1 MQKNLKMQKMSSRV
15 SILDKIKQNQPEIVS
30 QLPDLNVL
38 GLETFDIL
46 EKYKM
51 VLKSIGG
58 DFVEVTDYNAVID
71 FVKQNYATDKR
82 IITTIPE
89 LSEIAS
95 IGWFNDDPHTLENVE
110 LTLVKAHFGVAENSA
125 LWVTDDILGQRVS
138 TFIPQYLAIVVNKK
152 DIVATMHQAY
162 ERIGNASPVHLSGSG
177 QEYGFGTFIAGPSK
191 TADIE
196 QSLVL
201 GAHGARGLT
210 VFIMG

>member
-1 MQKNLKMQKMSSRV
+1 MSSRA
-15 SILDKIKQNQPEIVS
+15 SILEKVKQNQPSTVS
-30 QLPDLNVL
+30 ELPNLSFL
-38 GLETFDIL
+38 GLDTFDIL
-46 EKYKM
+46 EKYKT

-58 DFVEVTDYNAVID
+58 DFVEVSNYDAIID
-71 FVKQNYATDKR
+71 FAKQNYATEKR
-82 IITTIPE
+82 MITTIPE
-89 LSEIAS
+89 LAEIATLD
-95 IGWFNDDPHTLENVE
+95 WFNVDPHSLENVE

-125 LWVTDDILGQRVS
+125 LWVTDDILGQRVAA
-138 TFIPQYLAIVVNKK
+138 FIPQYLAIIVNKK

-162 ERIGNASPVHLSGSG
+162 ERIGN

-210 VFIMG
+210 VFLMD

>member
-1 MQKNLKMQKMSSRV
+1 MSSKAE
-15 SILDKIKQNQPEIVS
+15 ILQKVKQNQPEFVS
-30 QLPDLNVL
+30 ELPDLSVL
-38 GLETFDIL
+38 GLESFDIL
-46 EKYKM
+46 EKYNT

-58 DFVEVTDYNAVID
+58 DFVEVSDYQEIID
-71 FVKQNYATDKR
+71 FVKNNYPAEKR
-82 IITTIPE
+82 MITTIPE
-89 LSEIAS
+89 LAEIAKTD
-95 IGWFNDDPHTLENVE
+95 WLNVDPHSLEDVE

-125 LWVTDDILGQRVS
+125 LWVTDDIVGQRVS

-162 ERIGNASPVHLSGSG
+162 ERIGN

-210 VFIMG
+210 VFIMDLK